1 MSGGEAHVENSVWM
15 RAVLLSGVFLAFGIF
30 SYLTMGVGVANVR
43 HHAYED
49 AMNDYDE
56 KKAVYNE
63 ANADYTESKAAKD
76 SASVALDAAILTYEQ
91 ANATK
96 FELEDNDSAT
106 NEALEAA
113 DLAVE
118 NASAL
123 FGEMYAAY
131 NSVNASYTEDYDAY
145 TTAKSEKK
153 TAHYAEMDAHL
164 SYLTWRT
171 AGITILLMCIT
182 YTAFLGLGGFLNT
195 IYPDEVEHDDHGYG
209 GDDHEHHGS
218 GSPIIFS
225 LGILLFL
232 MGFPSFQNT
241 LGNLL
246 SGVEANLGDLG
257 LSMLGLTIITAGVAN
272 WWREDL
278 PFIGNHEQIATS
290 DPFEGQHIRKAGLW
304 VFIMSEV
311 MVFATFFSAYLRMRT
326 EWCTGWQVANENPN
340 CLVETSPGVFEYQI
354 NMLTAS
360 DFLRP
365 NGGSLDG
372 LGGHGD
378 FMTMLPGAVNTFALI
393 VSSYTIVLALKTAKA
408 KDWKA
413 PEGFMSVFLPD
424 QKRAVRNYLIVTF
437 LLGSMFIVLK
447 LIEWSHLVA
456 EGFTIGTQAGSIFYI
471 STGAH
476 GVHVFAGLLI
486 MLYLIFKADTVG
498 YDERNGQ
505 GIEYFGLYWHF
516 VDLAWVVIFPAFYLY

>member
-15 RAVLLSGVFLAFGIF
+15 RAVLIGGVFLTIGILAFGA
-30 SYLTMGVGVANVR
+30 MGVGVANVK
-43 HHAYED
+43 HVAYDEAKVEYYDAKEAYEE
-49 AMNDYDE
+49 A
-56 KKAVYNE
+56 KANPDSTE
-63 ANADYTESKAAKD
+63 AEVAALKAAKD
-76 SASVALDAAILTYEQ
+76 
-91 ANATK
+91 
-96 FELEDNDSAT
+96 
-106 NEALEAA
+106 EAHHHE
-113 DLAVE
+113 VE
-118 NASAL
+118 
-123 FGEMYAAY
+123 
-131 NSVNASYTEDYDAY
+131 
-145 TTAKSEKK
+145 
-153 TAHYAEMDAHL
+153 AHL

-182 YTAFLGLGGFLNT
+182 YAAFVGLGGFLNS
-195 IYPDEVEHDDHGYG
+195 IYPDEVEHDSHGYG

-218 GSPIIFS
+218 GSPIVFS
-225 LGILLFL
+225 LGVMLFL
-232 MGFPSFQNT
+232 MGFPSFQGT

-257 LSMLGLTIITAGVAN
+257 LSMLGLTVLTAGVAN

-290 DPFEGQHIRKAGLW
+290 DPFQGPHIRKAGLG

-311 MVFATFFSAYLRMRT
+311 MVFATFFSSYLRMRT
-326 EWCTGWQVANENPN
+326 EWCTGWQVDNQNAA
-340 CLVETSPGVFEYQI
+340 CRAVEDVGGVEHFVLASGERTIDATLPAADYIYEI

-365 NGGSLDG
+365 NGGMLDG
-372 LGGHGD
+372 LGGQGD
-378 FMTMLPGAVNTFALI
+378 FMTLLPGAVNTFALI
-393 VSSYTIVLALKTAKA
+393 ISSYTIVLALKTAKA
-408 KDWKA
+408 KEWEA
-413 PEGFMSVFLPD
+413 PSGFMGKLLPD
-424 QKRAVRNYLIVTF
+424 QKSAVRNYLIATF

-447 LIEWSHLVA
+447 LVEWSHLVA

-476 GVHVFAGLLI
+476 GVHVFVGLLV

>member
-1 MSGGEAHVENSVWM
+1 MSGGEAHVENSIWM
-15 RAVLLSGVFLAFGIF
+15 RAVLMGGLFLTVGILAFA
-30 SYLTMGVGVANVR
+30 SMGVGVANMK
-43 HHAYED
+43 HHEWEDAKYDYEKKKEAYNIAEADNSTTSEELKDLKKAKEEAYEHKVD
-49 AMNDYDE
+49 
-56 KKAVYNE
+56 
-63 ANADYTESKAAKD
+63 T
-76 SASVALDAAILTYEQ
+76 
-91 ANATK
+91 
-96 FELEDNDSAT
+96 
-106 NEALEAA
+106 
-113 DLAVE
+113 
-118 NASAL
+118 
-123 FGEMYAAY
+123 
-131 NSVNASYTEDYDAY
+131 
-145 TTAKSEKK
+145 
-153 TAHYAEMDAHL
+153 HL

-171 AGITILLMCIT
+171 AGITILLMCLT
-182 YTAFLGLGGFLNT
+182 YAAFIGLGGFLNS
-195 IYPDEVEHDDHGYG
+195 IYPDDAGHDDHGYG

-218 GSPIIFS
+218 GSPIVFS
-225 LGILLFL
+225 LGIMLFL
-232 MGFPSFQNT
+232 MGFPAFQNA
-241 LGNLL
+241 LGNMLD
-246 SGVEANLGDLG
+246 GTEANIADLG
-257 LSMLGLTIITAGVAN
+257 LSMLGLVIVTAGVAN

-311 MVFATFFSAYLRMRT
+311 MVFATFFSSYLRMRT
-326 EWCTGWQVANENPN
+326 EWCTGWQVANENEN
-340 CLVETSPGVFEYQI
+340 CLVEVSPEVFEYQI

-365 NGGSLDG
+365 NGGTLDG

-378 FMTMLPGAVNTFALI
+378 FMTLLPGAINTFALI
-393 VSSYTIVLALKTAKA
+393 ISSYTIVLALKTAKA
-408 KDWKA
+408 KDWEA
-413 PEGFMSVFLPD
+413 PTGFMGKLLPD
-424 QKRAVRNYLIVTF
+424 QKTAVRNYLIATF

-476 GVHVFAGLLI
+476 GLHVFIGLLV

-498 YDERNGQ
+498 YDEKNGQ